1 LGRLDPTSAA
11 QSGLS
16 RHSREESMLK
26 RALLAA
32 AVCAIAAPA
41 YAQNGGALEKIVQS
55 KTFAIAYREE
65 SVPFSFIDASGKPQ
79 GYAIDICLKIAD
91 AIKEEYKL
99 DKLDI
104 KYVPITPQTRIP
116 LIANG
121 TAQVECSSTTIT
133 TGRMKQVEFLA
144 PTFITGTKLLV
155 RKGSGITKLE
165 DLQGK
170 TLLALGG
177 TTNEKAAEAEIAK
190 RKLNIKLVKVKDHP
204 QALLNL
210 EQGRADAYTSNDVVL
225 YGIRS
230 MAKDPSQYEV
240 VGPFYS
246 YDPFSIMIPKNDTD
260 FRALG
265 LRTMSRLIES
275 GEMRKL
281 YAKWFEPGPTNINL
295 PISPDLENAFKL
307 YAFPD

>member
-1 LGRLDPTSAA
+1 MLQRAIAVASALAIPFFAHHAAFA
-11 QSGLS
+11 QSSGSSLD
-16 RHSREESMLK
+16 
-26 RALLAA
+26 
-32 AVCAIAAPA
+32 
-41 YAQNGGALEKIVQS
+41 KIVAS

-65 SVPFSFIDASGKPQ
+65 SVPFSFIDSSGTPK

-91 AIKEEYKL
+91 EIKSEYKL

-116 LIANG
+116 VIANG
-121 TAQVECSSTTIT
+121 TANAECSSTTIT

-144 PTFITGTKLLV
+144 PDFITGTKLLV

-165 DLQGK
+165 DLNGK
-170 TLLALGG
+170 TLLALAG
-177 TTNEKAAEAEIAK
+177 TTNEKAAIAEIEK
-190 RKLNIKLVKVKDHP
+190 KKLKINVVKVKDHP

-225 YGIRS
+225 YGIRT
-230 MAKDPSQYEV
+230 MAKNPDDYEL

-246 YDPFSIMIPKNDTD
+246 YDPFSIMIPKNDTE

-265 LRTMSRLIES
+265 LRVMSKLYTS
-275 GEMRKL
+275 GEIFDL
-281 YAKWFEPGPTNINL
+281 YKKWFEPGPTNINL
-295 PISPDLENAFKL
+295 PMNDDLKNAL
-307 YAFPD
+307 RLNAYAE

>member
-1 LGRLDPTSAA
+1 
-11 QSGLS
+11 
-16 RHSREESMLK
+16 MLK

-32 AVCAIAAPA
+32 AICVLAAPA
-41 YAQNGGALEKIVQS
+41 HAQGSGGAIEKIVS
-55 KTFAIAYREE
+55 TKTFSIAYREE
-65 SVPFSFIDASGKPQ
+65 SVPFSFIDSSGKPQ

-104 KYVPITPQTRIP
+104 KYVPVTPQTRIP

-155 RKGSGITKLE
+155 RKGSGITKIE
-165 DLQGK
+165 DLEGK

-177 TTNEKAAEAEIAK
+177 TTNEKAAEAEIAR
-190 RKLNIKLVKVKDHP
+190 RKLNVKLVKVKDHP

-225 YGIRS
+225 YGIAT

-260 FRALG
+260 FRAVG
-265 LRTMSRLIES
+265 LRVMSNLFQS
-275 GEMRKL
+275 GEMEKL
-281 YAKWFEPGPTNINL
+281 YKKWFEPGPTNINL
-295 PISPDLENAFKL
+295 PMSQELKNAFKL
-307 YAFPD
+307 YSFAD